1 MNRQQYLAHLQKA
14 IKATHGCDS
23 KHVEQVPV
31 RETYQGKTVWEGNV
45 EVFDLIGHAKTKR
58 CYAWAYD
65 VEDGSRT
72 LAVLELPPVISP
84 ITAVRAAIAAGR
96 PTGGATE

>member
-14 IKATHGCDS
+14 IKATHGCES
-23 KHVEQVPV
+23 QHVEQVPV

-45 EVFDLIGHAKTKR
+45 EVFDLIGHAKAKR

-65 VEDGSRT
+65 VKDGSRT

-96 PTGGATE
+96 PVT